1 MAAGPEPRPLTVEH
15 DGLRIA
21 ALDWG
26 GDGPPLLLLHP
37 NGFCAGV
44 FDPLARR
51 LRGEYRVVGVDLRG
65 HGSSD
70 DPGTVDRLGYV
81 DCAGDALAVL
91 DHLGIDEVVA
101 LGESLGGA
109 ATILLDALRPG
120 IVRRMLL
127 CEPIAIPPTAGTT
140 PGGNVLAQGARRR
153 RPVWPSRDAVLASY
167 GSRLPLS
174 VMEPEALAGYVRW
187 GFHDRDNTD
196 GAGAVELACPPEV
209 EAAFFEGGAGG
220 DGSHTSFAHL
230 RYLHAPATLVRGAT
244 SDLPVFM
251 FEAQAEALGVP
262 LLQVPGGHF
271 FVQEST
277 DLAASLVRD
286 HLAW

>member
-1 MAAGPEPRPLTVEH
+1 MTSGPEPRQLTVEH

-91 DHLGIDEVVA
+91 DHLGITEVVA

-109 ATILLDALRPG
+109 ATILLDSLRPG
-120 IVRRMLL
+120 IIRRMLL
-127 CEPIAIPPTAGTT
+127 CEPIAIPGAAGTT
-140 PGGNVLAQGARRR
+140 PGGNVLAVGARRR
-153 RPVWPSRDAVLASY
+153 RPLWPSREAVLESY

-174 VMEPEALAGYVRW
+174 VMEPGALAGYVRW
-187 GFHDRDNTD
+187 GFHDRPD
-196 GAGAVELACPPEV
+196 GQVELACPPEV
-209 EAAFFEGGAGG
+209 EAAYFEGGAGG
-220 DGSHTSFAHL
+220 DGSHTAFAHL
-230 RYLHAPATLVRGAT
+230 HYLHAPATLVRGES
-244 SDLPVFM
+244 SDLPTFM
-251 FEAQAEALGVP
+251 FEAQAEVLGTP

-277 DLAASLVRD
+277 DLAAALVHQ
-286 HLAW
+286 HLAWDC

>member
-1 MAAGPEPRPLTVEH
+1 MSAGTDPEASPEFLAVAH
-15 DGLRIA
+15 DGLRIT

-44 FDPLARR
+44 FDPLARA

-65 HGSSD
+65 HGGSD

-91 DHLGIDEVVA
+91 DHLGITETVV

-109 ATILLDALRPG
+109 TTILLDSLRPG

-127 CEPIAIPPTAGTT
+127 CEAIAM
-140 PGGNVLAQGARRR
+140 PGRDGGAPNGNPLAAGARRR
-153 RPVWPSRDAVLASY
+153 RPVWESREAVLASY

-174 VMEPEALAGYVRW
+174 VMEPAALAGYVRW
-187 GFHDRDNTD
+187 GFHDRSD
-196 GAGAVELACPPEV
+196 GQVELACPPEV

-220 DGSHTSFAHL
+220 DGSHTAFAHL
-230 RYLHAPATLVRGAT
+230 HHLHAPATLVRGET

-251 FEAQAEALGVP
+251 FEAQAEALGSE

-277 DLAASLVRD
+277 DLAVSLV
-286 HLAW
+286 HQYLAW

>member
-1 MAAGPEPRPLTVEH
+1 MSTGPDPQQLTVEH

-26 GDGPPLLLLHP
+26 GAGPPLLVLHP

-44 FDPLARR
+44 FDPLAQR

-91 DHLGIDEVVA
+91 DHLGITEVVA

-109 ATILLDALRPG
+109 ATILLDSLRPG
-120 IVRRMLL
+120 IIRRMLL
-127 CEPIAIPPTAGTT
+127 CEAIAMPGIAGGA
-140 PGGNVLAQGARRR
+140 PNGNPLAAGARRR
-153 RPVWPSRDAVLASY
+153 RQVWASREAVLESY

-174 VMEPEALAGYVRW
+174 VMEPGALAGYVRW
-187 GFHDRDNTD
+187 GFHDRDSPD
-196 GAGAVELACPPEV
+196 GAGEVELACPPEV
-209 EAAFFEGGAGG
+209 EAAYFEGGAGG
-220 DGSHTSFAHL
+220 DGSHAAFAHL
-230 RYLHAPATLVRGAT
+230 HHLHAPATLVRGET
-244 SDLPVFM
+244 SDLPRFM
-251 FEAQAEALGVP
+251 FEAQAEVLGVP
-262 LLQVPGGHF
+262 LLEVPGGHF
-271 FVQEST
+271 FIQEST
-277 DLAASLVRD
+277 DLAASLVHQ
-286 HLAW
+286 HLPW

>member
-1 MAAGPEPRPLTVEH
+1 MSPGPDPQQLTVEH

-26 GDGPPLLLLHP
+26 GDGPPLLVLHP

-91 DHLGIDEVVA
+91 DHLGITEVVA

-109 ATILLDALRPG
+109 ATILLDSLRPG
-120 IVRRMLL
+120 IIRRMLL

-140 PGGNVLAQGARRR
+140 PGGNVLAVGARRR
-153 RPVWPSRDAVLASY
+153 RPVWASREAVLESY

-174 VMEPEALAGYVRW
+174 VMEPGALAGYVRW

-196 GAGAVELACPPEV
+196 GAGQVKLACPPEV
-209 EAAFFEGGAGG
+209 EAAYFEGGAGG
-220 DGSHTSFAHL
+220 DGSHAAFAHL
-230 RYLHAPATLVRGAT
+230 RHLHAPATLVRGAT
-244 SDLPVFM
+244 SDLPRFM
-251 FEAQAEALGVP
+251 FEAQAEVLGIP
-262 LLQVPGGHF
+262 LLEVPGGHF
-271 FVQEST
+271 FIQEST
-277 DLAASLVRD
+277 DLAASLVHQ
-286 HLAW
+286 HLPW

>member
-1 MAAGPEPRPLTVEH
+1 MTSGPEPRQLTVEH
-15 DGLRIA
+15 DGLSIA

-26 GDGPPLLLLHP
+26 GDGKPLLLLHP

-91 DHLGIDEVVA
+91 DHLGITEVVA

-109 ATILLDALRPG
+109 ATILLDSLRPG
-120 IVRRMLL
+120 IIRRMLL
-127 CEPIAIPPTAGTT
+127 CEPIAIPRAAGTT
-140 PGGNVLAQGARRR
+140 PGGNVLAVGARRR
-153 RPVWPSRDAVLASY
+153 RPVWPSREAVLESY
-167 GSRLPLS
+167 GSRPPLA

-187 GFHDRDNTD
+187 GFHDRPD
-196 GAGAVELACPPEV
+196 GQVELACPPEV
-209 EAAFFEGGAGG
+209 EAAYFEGGAGG
-220 DGSHTSFAHL
+220 DGSHTAFAHL
-230 RYLHAPATLVRGAT
+230 HYLHAPATLVRGGT
-244 SDLPVFM
+244 SDLPLFM
-251 FEAQAEALGVP
+251 FEAQAEVLDAP

-277 DLAASLVRD
+277 DLAAGLVRR